1 MDAGRRCAEVVVMR
15 AAVHC
20 TGGVSGR
27 IYSDNAIDLPPL
39 LPCHP
44 REIPYIILVQSLA
57 PQLAFHSTDKL
68 IFGLLCH
75 SQEGREEIGFSPH
88 PLLHASLT
96 DDAPL
101 HPLPLRVSHVVI
113 RSSRLSHLQRERTF
127 LSLRQVI

>member
-1 MDAGRRCAEVVVMR
+1 MQGAVVRKLYVVMR
-15 AAVHC
+15 AAVAVHC

-57 PQLAFHSTDKL
+57 LPLGSLSTDKL

-88 PLLHASLT
+88 SLSLSPPCLT
-96 DDAPL
+96 D
-101 HPLPLRVSHVVI
+101 
-113 RSSRLSHLQRERTF
+113 
-127 LSLRQVI
+127 